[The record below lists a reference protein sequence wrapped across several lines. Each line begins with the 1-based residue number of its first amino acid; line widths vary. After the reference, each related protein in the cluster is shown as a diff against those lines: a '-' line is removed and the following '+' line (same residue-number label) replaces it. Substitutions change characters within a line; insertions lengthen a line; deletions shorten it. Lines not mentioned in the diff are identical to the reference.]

1 MPAVSVP
8 FRGPVLSARATRRHS
23 SRAPHRNLKQLPSP
37 RPRPVGLHTNREPN
51 HARAA
56 AARPWRDASGARVT
70 SVVGRS
76 PRPTTPPPPCDAGI
90 PSCPVS
96 GRSLFEILL
105 HHMHGLTESDSRD
118 DVQTKSSSASVS
130 DGIELDVSAHI
141 PRGRGGSYGCPDHLC
156 CSDGFRMWVSLLV
169 SC

>member
-1 MPAVSVP
+1 
-8 FRGPVLSARATRRHS
+8 
-23 SRAPHRNLKQLPSP
+23 
-37 RPRPVGLHTNREPN
+37 
-51 HARAA
+51 
-56 AARPWRDASGARVT
+56 
-70 SVVGRS
+70 
-76 PRPTTPPPPCDAGI
+76 
-90 PSCPVS
+90 
-96 GRSLFEILL
+96 
-105 HHMHGLTESDSRD
+105 MHGLAADSRD